1 MIAKARQLRIY
12 STESGKQPFNEWVKD
27 LRDPPTV
34 RRIQARLA
42 GVIAGN
48 LGDVKPVGD
57 GVSELRLA
65 FGPGY
70 RIYFGIDGEELTI
83 LLCGGDKGSQERD
96 IRKAKEY
103 LIDYRRQSH
112 E

>member
-1 MIAKARQLRIY
+1 MITKARQLRIY

-57 GVSELRLA
+57 GVSELRIDY
-65 FGPGY
+65 GPGY
-70 RIYFGIDGEELTI
+70 RLYYTIRRQVIVI
-83 LLCGGDKGSQERD
+83 LLCGSAKIDQKRTM
-96 IRKAKEY
+96 RRAKE
-103 LIDYRRQSH
+103 LAKTV
-112 E
+112 

>member
-12 STESGKQPFNEWVKD
+12 STESGKKPFEEWVKD

-42 GVIAGN
+42 GVMAGN
-48 LGDVKPVGD
+48 LGDVKSVGD
-57 GVSELRLA
+57 GVHELRLA

-70 RIYFGIDGEELTI
+70 RIYFGADGDELII
-83 LLCGGDKGSQERD
+83 LLCGGHKSLQDKD
-96 IRKAKEY
+96 IRKAKEF
-103 LIDYRRQSH
+103 LADYWRQKS
-112 E
+112 